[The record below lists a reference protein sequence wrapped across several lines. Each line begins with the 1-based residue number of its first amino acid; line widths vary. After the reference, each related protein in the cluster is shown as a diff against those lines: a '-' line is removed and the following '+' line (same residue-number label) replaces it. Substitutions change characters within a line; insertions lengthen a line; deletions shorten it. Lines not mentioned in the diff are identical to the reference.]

1 MKIILLLFVLIF
13 LAKGDNINLNLDD
26 EGLASGNGYIV
37 DDNSITISG
46 SGEYTISGYSSRVF
60 IISGTPV
67 TLNFDHIQISSRGA
81 PPITIKKNCE
91 VTINIITNNVLIDDK
106 DNEKDGVIYM
116 ETGSKLIFTSDSEE
130 NSLYFT
136 PFKKF
141 GIYGEESTNLVMNN
155 RAYIILNSGEE
166 TGFIKIGKDIIIN
179 DGNLGD
185 ENDISDKYPS
195 LQAGGSI
202 TIKKGS
208 FYMHSIKA
216 EGKIYLG
223 EENANQNENED
234 EDEDEDS
241 LGIYIKTLNTGIE
254 ANEITVYSGKIIII
268 SEKDSF
274 SSKGDIIIRSGNL
287 YIEAGSSETKSSPFK
302 KAGKLA
308 VENAL
313 ILAYGTNCIGGVID
327 NKILSFSYFGE
338 IKKNSELSFYL
349 GNEIVSESTLDKDF
363 SYMYFSF
370 PFPSSYGN
378 LELKIDG
385 NKVSSFNEGTC
396 SSNIDSD
403 SDNSDLDSDSVSK
416 SNSNCLNMVNSYY
429 IYFLVYL
436 ILF

>member
-1 MKIILLLFVLIF
+1 MKIILLLFVLVL
-13 LAKGDNINLNLDD
+13 LAKGDNINLNLEDT
-26 EGLASGNGYIV
+26 GLASGNGYIV

-46 SGEYTISGYSSRVF
+46 SGEYTLSGTSSRAF

-67 TLNFDHIQISSRGA
+67 TLNFNHIQLSTRGA

-91 VTINIITNNVLIDDK
+91 LTINIITNNVLIDNK

-116 ETGSKLIFTSDSEE
+116 ESGSKLVFTADSEE
-130 NSLYFT
+130 NSLYFS

-155 RAYIILNSGEE
+155 RANIILNSEEE
-166 TGFIKIGKDIIIN
+166 TGFIKIDKDIIIN

-185 ENDISDKYPS
+185 DNDVSDKYPS

-202 TIKKGS
+202 TIKKGKFS
-208 FYMHSIKA
+208 MHSIKA

-223 EENANQNENED
+223 EENANQNEN

-254 ANEITVYSGKIIII
+254 ANEITVYSGKITIF

-274 SSKGDIIIRSGNL
+274 SSKGDIIIRGGYFL
-287 YIEAGSSETKSSPFK
+287 IETGSSETKSSPFK
-302 KAGKLA
+302 KVGKLA
-308 VENAL
+308 VENAW
-313 ILAYGTNCIGGVID
+313 IQAYGTNCIGGVID
-327 NKILSFSYFGE
+327 NKQLSFSYFEE
-338 IKKNSELSFYL
+338 IKKNSKLSFYL
-349 GNEIVSESTLDKDF
+349 GNDIVSENTLDKDF
-363 SYMYFSF
+363 SYMYSSL

-385 NKVSSFNEGTC
+385 NKVSSFDEGTC
-396 SSNIDSD
+396 SSNIDSG
-403 SDNSDLDSDSVSK
+403 SDSDSDTYSDSDSK
-416 SNSNCLNMVNSYY
+416 SNSNYLNLVNSYF
-429 IYFLVYL
+429 IHFLVYL

>member
-1 MKIILLLFVLIF
+1 MKIILLLFALI
-13 LAKGDNINLNLDD
+13 LLSKGDNINLNL
-26 EGLASGNGYIV
+26 EEENLASGNGYTV
-37 DDNSITISG
+37 EDNSIAISG
-46 SGEYTISGYSSRVF
+46 PGEYTLSGTSSKVF

-67 TLNFDHIQISSRGA
+67 TLNFNHIQLSSRGA

-91 VTINIITNNVLIDDK
+91 LTINIIKSSALIDNK

-116 ETGSKLIFTSDSEE
+116 ESGSKLIFTTNDSED
-130 NSLYFT
+130 NSLYLS

-155 RAYIILNSGEE
+155 RAYIILNSEEE
-166 TGFIKIGKDIIIN
+166 TGFIKIDKDIIIN
-179 DGNLGD
+179 DGIIGD
-185 ENDISDKYPS
+185 DNDKSDKYPS

-202 TIKKGS
+202 TIKKGIFS
-208 FYMHSIKA
+208 MHSIKA

-223 EENANQNENED
+223 EENVNQNENED
-234 EDEDEDS
+234 EDENS
-241 LGIYIKTLNTGIE
+241 LKMHIKTLNTGIE
-254 ANEITVYSGKIIII
+254 ANEIIVYSGQISIF

-287 YIEAGSSETKSSPFK
+287 LIETGSSETKSSPFK

-308 VENAL
+308 VENAW
-313 ILAYGTNCIGGVID
+313 IQAYGTNCIGGVID
-327 NKILSFSYFGE
+327 NKQLSFSYFEE
-338 IKKNSELSFYL
+338 IKKNSKLTFYL
-349 GNEIVSESTLDKDF
+349 GNDIVSETTLDKNF
-363 SYMYFSF
+363 SYIYLSL

-403 SDNSDLDSDSVSK
+403 SK
-416 SNSNCLNMVNSYY
+416 SSSNYLNMVNSYY
-429 IYFLVYL
+429 IYCLVYL